1 VKAWVLH
8 SPGDLRFEDVPEPIT
23 EKSEVLV
30 KVKCAGICS
39 SDIARIFS
47 TGAYRYPLIPG
58 HEFSG
63 ETADGRR
70 VSVFPLLPCFECESC
85 KLKHYETCS
94 NYGYIGSRQD
104 GAFAEYVA
112 VPEWNLV
119 EIPNNMSFEVAA
131 LLEPTSVALHAAKR
145 LDLQNISN
153 VAVVGNGVIGKL
165 IAKWLGIFG
174 VNNIDLLGRSDM
186 PHSVCYDACVEA
198 VGSVDSLRRCI
209 ELVRPNGQIALV
221 GNPVK
226 DFCLEQKLYWQIL
239 RKQINV
245 RGSWNS
251 RYPSDWQQV
260 IECVDKLYINEVISD
275 CYSFAELGKALDMMR
290 GGGKKCNKVIL
301 RI

>member
-8 SPGDLRFEDVPEPIT
+8 SPSDLRFEDVPNPIP
-23 EKSEVLV
+23 ERGEVLV

-47 TGAYRYPLIPG
+47 AGAYRYPLIPG

-94 NYGYIGSRQD
+94 NYSYIGSRQD

-119 EIPNNMSFEVAA
+119 EIPDNMSFEAAA
-131 LLEPTSVALHAAKR
+131 LLEPAAVALHVAKR
-145 LDLQNISN
+145 LDSQNISS
-153 VAVVGNGVIGKL
+153 VAVIGNGVIGKL
-165 IAKWLGIFG
+165 ITKWLRIYGI
-174 VNNIDLLGRSDM
+174 NNVELLGRNDAPS
-186 PHSVCYDACVEA
+186 SISYDACVEA
-198 VGSVDSLRRCI
+198 VGSTDSLRRCI
-209 ELVRPNGQIALV
+209 ELVRPNGKVVLV

-226 DFCLEQKLYWQIL
+226 DFCLEQKLYWQML
-239 RKQINV
+239 RKQINM

-260 IECVDKLYINEVISD
+260 IERREKLCLDELTSD
-275 CYSFAELGKALDMMR
+275 RYSFEELDKALNMMR
-290 GGGKKCNKVIL
+290 SGTKKRDKVVL